1 MIKRIK
7 AFILDVRQEMTK
19 VSWPTLGELRGSTV
33 VVIVLSLI
41 LAVFLFIV
49 DRTLGKVIELLIR

>member
-49 DRTLGKVIELLIR
+49 DRTLGKVMELLIR